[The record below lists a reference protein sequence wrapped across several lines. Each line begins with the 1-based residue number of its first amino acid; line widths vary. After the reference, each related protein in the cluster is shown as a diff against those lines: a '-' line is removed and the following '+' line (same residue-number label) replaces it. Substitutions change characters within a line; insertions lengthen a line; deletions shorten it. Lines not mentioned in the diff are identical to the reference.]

1 MEYRV
6 EELAG
11 AAGVRVDTVRFYQGR
26 GLIEKPRRQG
36 RVAIYD
42 QGHLQ
47 RLRRIRSLLDQGFT
61 LEQIG
66 RIPASPEPTDRTGPL
81 LDALMQEGVG
91 RTTFDRAG
99 LAAEAGVPEPLVQAA
114 QAAGLVEPVLIEG
127 EERFTRDDVE
137 MARASLEILGAG
149 FPLDALLQLAVTHA
163 SNVQSVTDRAIDLF
177 DDHVRKSDVDDERV
191 TDAFRRLLPQ
201 ITKLVA
207 LHFQRTLVNRALER
221 LERRDA
227 GRALELALETTR
239 DGRLEVEWRS

>member
-26 GLIEKPRRQG
+26 GLIEKPRRRG

-42 QGHLQ
+42 QGHLE
-47 RLRRIRSLLDQGFT
+47 RLRRIRSLLEQGFT

-66 RIPASPEPTDRTGPL
+66 RILVSPESADGPGPL
-81 LDALMQEGVG
+81 LEALVQEGVG
-91 RTTFDRAG
+91 ERTYARAE

-114 QAAGLVEPVLIEG
+114 QAAGLIEPVALDG
-127 EERFTRDDVE
+127 EERFTHADVE
-137 MARASLEILGAG
+137 MSRAALEILGAG

-163 SNVQSVTDRAIDLF
+163 GNIQAVADRAIDLF
-177 DDHVRKSDVDDERV
+177 DDHVRKTDVDEQAV
-191 TDAFRRLLPQ
+191 TDAFLRLLPQ

-221 LERRDA
+221 LEGRDEE
-227 GRALELALETTR
+227 RALELALAATR
-239 DGRLEVEWRS
+239 EGRLEVEWRS